1 MRGRLA
7 GDKAYHPIIQTQELG
22 YSRLARRLSLLY
34 ISYEDEVEN
43 VWYI

>member
-7 GDKAYHPIIQTQELG
+7 GDKAYHPIIQAQDLG
-22 YSRLARRLSLLY
+22 YSRLARMLALLY
-34 ISYEDEVEN
+34 ISYKEEVEN